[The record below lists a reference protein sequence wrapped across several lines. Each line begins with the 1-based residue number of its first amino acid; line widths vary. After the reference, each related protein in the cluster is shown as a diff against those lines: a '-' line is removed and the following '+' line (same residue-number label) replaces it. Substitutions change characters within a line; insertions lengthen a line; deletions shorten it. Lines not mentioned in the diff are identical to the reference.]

1 MRNKALYISTHHRI
15 GERLYPLLLKLA
27 EDYTLDILCTYK
39 MRADYKWPGDNEV
52 RYKFFEKNID
62 KFNQIYDA
70 GLSITSLPQPF
81 DYSVI
86 IYDDNRDSHNMQLVY
101 NNAKGPV
108 FAANH
113 GNTDA
118 KYAYDL
124 SNRIYDYSFVFGR
137 DDIKTKFNIAGGI
150 PANDALKEYKD
161 VEKKHILIIGN
172 FLGNRTTVLGLK
184 AQDKN
189 FFDSLNLKE
198 LNSKYNL
205 PVVIKLKS
213 REDERGYKHNL
224 AYLESIIDSDVDYK
238 VIVDVENDNRF
249 IAESAAVISPGS
261 TLAFKPIQLG
271 IPTAIVDGY
280 GQIGTLRKY
289 PYVCQ
294 PNEVIE
300 YLSNYNFEDTKEFIE
315 NTIEGGL
322 TFNSTEIMYKKIKDV
337 CTHFSRQA

>member
-1 MRNKALYISTHHRI
+1 MKDKVLYIATHHRI
-15 GERLYPLLLKLA
+15 GERMYPLLLKLT
-27 EDYTLDILCTYK
+27 EDYLVDIIFTYK
-39 MRADYKWPGDNEV
+39 MRSDYKWPGDEEIRYNFFNRYRDRFNEM
-52 RYKFFEKNID
+52 
-62 KFNQIYDA
+62 YDA
-70 GLSITSLPQPF
+70 GYNIRSLPQPF
-81 DYSVI
+81 DYSFVV
-86 IYDDNRDSHNMQLVY
+86 YDDNRRSHNMELVY
-101 NNAKGPV
+101 ANSKGPI

-113 GNTDA
+113 GNTNQDH
-118 KYAYDL
+118 AYQHDKTV
-124 SNRIYDYSFVFGR
+124 YDYSFVFGK
-137 DDIKTKFNIAGGI
+137 DDIKADFNIAGGI
-150 PANDALKEYKD
+150 PSNDALKEYRN

-172 FLGNRTTVLGLK
+172 FLGNRNTVLGLK

-224 AYLESIIDSDVDYK
+224 EYLESIIDSDVDYR
-238 VIVDVENDNRF
+238 VVVDVENDNKF

-261 TLAFKPIQLG
+261 TLALKPIQLG

-280 GQIGTLRKY
+280 GQIGTLRNY

-294 PNEVIE
+294 PNQVIE

-315 NTIEGGL
+315 NAIEGGL
-322 TFNSTEIMYKKIKDV
+322 TFNSTKIMFEKIKDV
-337 CTHFSRQA
+337 CTHFSR